1 MKVVFRRNIYMYKT
15 RHIVT
20 LFCIYSIS
28 ANNSSFCLRLE
39 KRERKKKGKEKQ
51 RKLIRKA
58 S

>member
-1 MKVVFRRNIYMYKT
+1 MYKT

-39 KRERKKKGKEKQ
+39 KRERKKERKRKENLLESPHEIETSK
-51 RKLIRKA
+51 IP
-58 S
+58 